1 MESTATG
8 HQRSDSKMD
17 RTLYLKHR
25 REKLKNQ
32 EERPKP
38 SMSIKSSPKMKS
50 SIFVSSTLTTSSSSS
65 TSKGDE
71 SPKTKKL
78 VMEGVRVYIN
88 GYLCDTTDIEMKRT
102 VTLAGGQALF
112 VSFSHPPQPINT
124 ITLTLASRRPYP
136 RSLTPS
142 NATHILTSQGLN
154 GSKTHK
160 HLTKNARNKVHIV
173 KPEWV
178 VDSINAGKRLPERHY
193 TVVINHTMN
202 PIAAMFGER
211 PYERP
216 LPPSP

>member
-1 MESTATG
+1 
-8 HQRSDSKMD
+8 MD

-25 REKLKNQ
+25 RDKLKNQ
-32 EERPKP
+32 EERPTP
-38 SMSIKSSPKMKS
+38 STSIKSK
-50 SIFVSSTLTTSSSSS
+50 IQSSTSISSTTSATSSSSS
-65 TSKGDE
+65 AVKGE
-71 SPKTKKL
+71 ELPNTKKL

-102 VTLAGGQALF
+102 VTLAGGQVLF
-112 VSFSHPPQPINT
+112 VSHLSVKNSIP
-124 ITLTLASRRPYP
+124 LTLASCAIP
-136 RSLTPS
+136 SQTPS

-178 VDSINAGKRLPERHY
+178 VDSINVGKRLPERHY

-202 PIAAMFGER
+202 SIATMFGER
-211 PYERP
+211 PFERP

>member
-8 HQRSDSKMD
+8 HQRSDSRIN
-17 RTLYLKHR
+17 RTVYLKHR

-32 EERPKP
+32 QESPAPSTTASTSRPP
-38 SMSIKSSPKMKS
+38 SKIQ
-50 SIFVSSTLTTSSSSS
+50 SS
-65 TSKGDE
+65 TSTSPATSKLKGDE
-71 SPKTKKL
+71 SLKTKKL
-78 VMEGVRVYIN
+78 VMQGVRVYIN

-102 VTLAGGQALF
+102 VTLAGGQVLF
-112 VSFSHPPQPINT
+112 VLSLLHTPPINS
-124 ITLTLASRRPYP
+124 ISRVEP
-136 RSLTPS
+136 SLTPS

-154 GSKTHK
+154 GSKTHR

-202 PIAAMFGER
+202 SVPALFGER